1 MSLDTQPPAVSQ
13 SALWSARIL
22 SGLVTLFL
30 LFDAVIHMAKPAPVA
45 EAFARLGYPLSA
57 SLGIGIVELL
67 CLVVYVIP
75 RTQVLG
81 AVLLTGILG
90 GAVATH
96 LRVGSPLFEA
106 YIFPVLVGLLV
117 WGGIWLRDVRLRAL
131 FPLCT
136 RPETHSKLPR

>member
-1 MSLDTQPPAVSQ
+1 MTLDTQAAAVSR

-22 SGLVTLFL
+22 SALVALFL
-30 LFDAVIHMAKPAPVA
+30 LFDAVGHITKPAPVVD
-45 EAFARLGYPLSA
+45 AFARLGYPIST
-57 SLGIGIVELL
+57 SLGIGILELL

-75 RTQVLG
+75 RTEVLG
-81 AVLLTGILG
+81 AVLLTGVLG

-106 YIFPVLVGLLV
+106 YIFPLLVGLFV

-131 FPLCT
+131 YPL
-136 RPETHSKLPR
+136 RRAG